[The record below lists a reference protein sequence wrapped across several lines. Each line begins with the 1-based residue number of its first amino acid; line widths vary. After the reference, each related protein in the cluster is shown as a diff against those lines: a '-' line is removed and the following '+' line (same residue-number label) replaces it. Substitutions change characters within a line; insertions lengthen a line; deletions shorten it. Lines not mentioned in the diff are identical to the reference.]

1 MKNKQ
6 QQQEIEN
13 KRFQFWKK
21 WSCASHTEEELEEML
36 RRAPDAVCISFICRN
51 SQLSGEFIERMM
63 ALTCPLVCK
72 ETPEEDLEEVKKIL
86 IEKNMSPSGNECSTD
101 QIEIYSDKRTFLTR
115 DGTSK
120 ARIGSSTGNAEL
132 GRYSYNT
139 AGLVDRLDW
148 YYISMFQ
155 KLSEDFIRK
164 YIFRLN
170 LRQLLGYQKMP
181 LKLRLEIQQVC
192 KDARRESEE
201 IQMKKAI
208 QYKAI

>member
-1 MKNKQ
+1 MRNKQ

-21 WSCASHTEEELEEML
+21 WSSTFHTEDELEEML
-36 RRAPDAVCISFICRN
+36 RRAPDAVCISFICRH

-72 ETPEEDLEEVKKIL
+72 ETPEEDLEKVKRLL

-115 DGTSK
+115 DGISK
-120 ARIGSSTGNAEL
+120 ARIGSSTGTVEL
-132 GRYSYNT
+132 GRYSYDT
-139 AGLVDRLDW
+139 AGLADRLDW

-170 LRQLLGYQKMP
+170 LRQLLGYQKMS

-192 KDARRESEE
+192 REAKRESDET
-201 IQMKKAI
+201 QMKKAI
-208 QYKAI
+208 QYKVI

>member
-51 SQLSGEFIERMM
+51 SQLSGEFIE
-63 ALTCPLVCK
+63 
-72 ETPEEDLEEVKKIL
+72 
-86 IEKNMSPSGNECSTD
+86 KNMSPSGNECSTD

-132 GRYSYNT
+132 GRYSYDT